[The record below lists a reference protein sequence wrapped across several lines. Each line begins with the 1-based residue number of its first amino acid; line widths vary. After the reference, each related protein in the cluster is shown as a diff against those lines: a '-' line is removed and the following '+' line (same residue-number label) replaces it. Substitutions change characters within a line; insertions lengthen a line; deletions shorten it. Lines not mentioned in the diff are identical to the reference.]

1 MNLIQ
6 FFHVGEWCVVIFEIC
21 SKVVWTFFEICLAIM
36 TESFRRE
43 LESYVERDREEKEI
57 KSLIIG
63 KFKL

>member
-1 MNLIQ
+1 
-6 FFHVGEWCVVIFEIC
+6 
-21 SKVVWTFFEICLAIM
+21 M